1 MSILKTADFDYCLPG
16 ELIAQDPLPC
26 RDQSR
31 LMVVRR
37 ESDKFEHKRFK
48 DIVDYLR
55 PGDVLVLN
63 DTRVIPARLWGIKEG
78 TGGQV
83 EVLLLTRRAENLWEV
98 LVRPGRR
105 ARAGTTLIFGGG
117 LLQGVVLES
126 TAAGGRLMR
135 FESTVPFD
143 EALER
148 IGKMPLPPY
157 IKKYPEDP
165 GRYQTVYARKEGSV
179 AAPTAGL
186 HFTGELLESI
196 RSSGVRVVTVLLH
209 VGLGTFRPVQ
219 VEDVHDHHMHGEYY
233 EISQEAADAINGA
246 AQKPGSRV
254 IAVGTTTVRCL
265 ESGAAGEGRVR
276 AGSGLTDIFI
286 YPGYRFKVVQGMVTN
301 FHLPRSTLIMMVSAM
316 AGRERVLSAYRQ
328 AVEKSYRFFSFGDAM
343 IIL

>member
-1 MSILKTADFDYCLPG
+1 MSILKTSDFDYYLPG
-16 ELIAQDPLPC
+16 DLIAQDPLPC

-37 ESDKFEHKRFK
+37 ESQQFEHKRFK

-78 TGGQV
+78 SGGQV
-83 EVLLLTRRAENLWEV
+83 EVLLLTRREENLWEV

-105 ARAGTTLIFGGG
+105 ARTGTALIFGDG
-117 LLQGVVLES
+117 LLRGVVLEN
-126 TAAGGRLMR
+126 TAAGGRLIR

-143 EALER
+143 EALNR

-186 HFTGELLESI
+186 HFTGDLLDSI
-196 RSSGVRVVTVLLH
+196 RDLGVRVVTVLLH

-233 EISQEAADAINGA
+233 EISEEAADVINGA
-246 AQKPGSRV
+246 VLNPGSRV

-265 ESGAAGEGRVR
+265 ESGASGEGRVR

-286 YPGYRFKVVQGMVTN
+286 YPGYRFKVVQGLVTN

-328 AVEKSYRFFSFGDAM
+328 AVEKGYRFFSFGDAM
-343 IIL
+343 LIL